1 MGIWGAR
8 LLGAAALQGTG
19 GPLDFV
25 GVRAISAGIAAVG
38 VGFTLGF
45 LGTYGI
51 GPANAGLGSVLARLS
66 VFGTVDPGRPDLRQS
81 FGYHGSQAPGM
92 QLASLETTFVSASA
106 VEEPDPPVS
115 VQRRGSFIERFLADQ
130 RLDSF
135 DERFAGAAISPVRAS
150 VRTAELEDGANFL
163 RLTPP
168 DPGGGALPGVARSAS
183 KLAPVTLSP
192 LASAAKKRVHTADLS
207 KDWTSPPDPDS
218 HTAIYD
224 IVAHVVYLPNGRRL
238 EAHSGLGG
246 YMDDP
251 HYINAKGRG
260 PTPPNVYDLTL
271 REELFHGVR
280 AIRLTPVDDGKMF
293 GRDGILAHTYMLGPN
308 GQSNGCVSFNDYQ
321 AFLNAYLNGE
331 INRIVVVE
339 HLPNGPGPDSG
350 SGWFAEVFK
359 GLFGRS

>member
-1 MGIWGAR
+1 MGFWGTR
-8 LLGAAALQGTG
+8 LLGAAALVATG
-19 GPLDFV
+19 GPLVHV
-25 GVRAISAGIAAVG
+25 GMRAISAGIAAVG

-45 LGTYGI
+45 LGTYGV
-51 GPANAGLGSVLARLS
+51 GPANAGLGSVLARIS
-66 VFGTVDPGRPDLRQS
+66 VFGTVDRGSSDLRQPL
-81 FGYHGSQAPGM
+81 GSQARGM
-92 QLASLETTFVSASA
+92 QLASLETTFVPASA
-106 VEEPDPPVS
+106 DVESDPPAS
-115 VQRRGSFIERFLADQ
+115 AQRRGSFIERFLVDQ

-135 DERFAGAAISPVRAS
+135 EERFAGAAVSPVRVS
-150 VRTAELEDGANFL
+150 VRTAEMEDGADNL
-163 RLTPP
+163 RLTSP
-168 DPGGGALPGVARSAS
+168 DPGGRAIALPAVARSAS
-183 KLAPVTLSP
+183 KLAPVAQSP
-192 LASAAKKRVHTADLS
+192 LAGAAKKRVRTADLS
-207 KDWTSPPDPDS
+207 KEWTSPADADS

-251 HYINAKGRG
+251 RYINAKGRG

-308 GQSNGCVSFNDYQ
+308 GQSNGCVSFSDYQ

-339 HLPNGPGPDSG
+339 HLANGPGLDAGP
-350 SGWFAEVFK
+350 GWFAEVFK

>member
-1 MGIWGAR
+1 M
-8 LLGAAALQGTG
+8 
-19 GPLDFV
+19 
-25 GVRAISAGIAAVG
+25 RAVSAGIAAVG

-45 LGTYGI
+45 LGTYGV
-51 GPANAGLGSVLARLS
+51 GSANAGLGSVLARIS
-66 VFGTVDPGRPDLRQS
+66 MFGAVDPGSSDLRQPL
-81 FGYHGSQAPGM
+81 GSQAPGM
-92 QLASLETTFVSASA
+92 QLASLETTFVSVSA
-106 VEEPDPPVS
+106 DEESDPPAS

-135 DERFAGAAISPVRAS
+135 DERFAGAAVSPVRVS
-150 VRTAELEDGANFL
+150 VKTAEMEDGADNL
-163 RLTPP
+163 RLTPS
-168 DPGGGALPGVARSAS
+168 DPGGRAIALPAVARSAS
-183 KLAPVTLSP
+183 KLAPVTPSP
-192 LASAAKKRVHTADLS
+192 LAGAAKKRVRTADLS
-207 KDWTSPPDPDS
+207 KDWTSPADADS

-251 HYINAKGRG
+251 RYINAKGRG

-293 GRDGILAHTYMLGPN
+293 GRDGILAHTYMLGSN
-308 GQSNGCVSFNDYQ
+308 GQSNGCVSFSDYQ
-321 AFLNAYLNGE
+321 AFLNAYLSGE
-331 INRIVVVE
+331 VNRIVVVE
-339 HLPNGPGPDSG
+339 HLANGPGLDTGP
-350 SGWFAEVFK
+350 GWFAEVFK